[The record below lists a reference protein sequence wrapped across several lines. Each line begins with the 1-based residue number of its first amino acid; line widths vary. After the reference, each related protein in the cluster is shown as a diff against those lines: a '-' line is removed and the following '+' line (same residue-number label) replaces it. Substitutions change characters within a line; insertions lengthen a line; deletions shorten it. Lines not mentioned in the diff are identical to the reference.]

1 MNMLAGSQVCL
12 IASPQQGRQP
22 SLFPG
27 RQENRTPSELLMPDW
42 AITPGSSLA
51 LIGNA
56 AAQTFGQSGPLIRGV
71 FDRGRWRLRRT
82 RVRGWNQLWNCCTH
96 RLRPASPIAPRRLNG
111 RQQNDGPGAPRQ
123 RNKTTGP
130 GDQRGGDEVHTDPKL
145 PSVESRVPALP
156 QCRKRVD
163 GTKTL

>member
-1 MNMLAGSQVCL
+1 MLAGSQVCL

-27 RQENRTPSELLMPDW
+27 RQKNRTPSELLMPDW

-56 AAQTFGQSGPLIRGV
+56 AEQTFGQSGPLIRGV
-71 FDRGRWRLRRT
+71 FDKAGRKDAGVCGGHG
-82 RVRGWNQLWNCCTH
+82 VRGWNQLRNCSTH
-96 RLRPASPIAPRRLNG
+96 RLSPARPIAPRKPNG
-111 RQQNDGPGAPRQ
+111 RQQNGSPGAPRQ

-145 PSVESRVPALP
+145 PSVEPPVPALP
-156 QCRKRVD
+156 HVASV
-163 GTKTL
+163 